1 MGKTSITER
10 SIMLNKIADVLEA
23 NAQLLATAETM
34 DNGKP
39 IRETAGADIP
49 LTIDHFRYFAGVMSR
64 GRFSG

>member
-1 MGKTSITER
+1 
-10 SIMLNKIADVLEA
+10 MLNKIADVLEG

-49 LTIDHFRYFAGVMSR
+49 LTIDHFRYFASVIRAEEGSVAEISNDMYAC
-64 GRFSG
+64 